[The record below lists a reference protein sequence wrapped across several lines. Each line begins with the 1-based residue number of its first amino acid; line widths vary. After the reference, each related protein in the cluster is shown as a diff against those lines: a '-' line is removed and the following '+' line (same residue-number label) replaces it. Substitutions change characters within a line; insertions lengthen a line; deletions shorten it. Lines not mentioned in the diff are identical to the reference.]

1 MIYLSLMN
9 NGYDMYMLQAKQKGS
24 IGILL
29 DFVWYE
35 PLTDSKGDKDAAQRA
50 RDFHVGWY

>member
-1 MIYLSLMN
+1 MIDLFLMN
-9 NGYDMYMLQAKQKGS
+9 PYVMYLLQATQKGR

-35 PLTDSKGDKDAAQRA
+35 PLTDSKGDNDAAQRA